1 MQLPIDGQTQTVASF
16 SKILRTMSTAIY
28 WQLSVTIPSFI
39 DVVLAVKQII
49 YISDILLRKHPPAI
63 TASFFERMKF
73 IIEDKGMQ
81 SYVEGPGFNER

>member
-1 MQLPIDGQTQTVASF
+1 MQFPIDGQTVASF
-16 SKILRTMSTAIY
+16 SEIKDHVHSIY